1 MQVLFFFFSRG
12 DISGASAYFKII
24 EKEAE
29 ESKSVVEPALAE
41 MYLSHM
47 LQLEDPSEALLT
59 LNRLEEQYS
68 LTNRTLLLDSS
79 LGSDGRERAAGGS
92 GDNLK
97 VGALLYAKVVNV
109 LLRTNKTADAK
120 ALIPLLEARNLTRKR
135 YHTVPH
141 LNPPP
146 PPPPFFLSTSCHF
159 CRSVLHKTAQ
169 QWFAL
174 PCPIIFTQ
182 LLFLLD
188 LLCSHLYVLP
198 SISASVS
205 AHIHVHIHLLCTS
218 CLPAVGSSHVHLFM
232 SQELRMGSAKGAVEA
247 FGTFFPDIGERER
260 ERESFLTNMLY
271 VTSDSHFMEFLT
283 HMWYLYHNSA
293 CDALYH
299 SLNIVW
305 L

>member
-79 LGSDGRERAAGGS
+79 LGSDGRDRAGGS

-135 YHTVPH
+135 DHTAPH
-141 LNPPP
+141 LIPSPSPPLP
-146 PPPPFFLSTSCHF
+146 PYRLSVTSV
-159 CRSVLHKTAQ
+159 VLSCLHSTAQ
-169 QWFAL
+169 
-174 PCPIIFTQ
+174 
-182 LLFLLD
+182 
-188 LLCSHLYVLP
+188 H
-198 SISASVS
+198 
-205 AHIHVHIHLLCTS
+205 
-218 CLPAVGSSHVHLFM
+218 
-232 SQELRMGSAKGAVEA
+232 
-247 FGTFFPDIGERER
+247 
-260 ERESFLTNMLY
+260 
-271 VTSDSHFMEFLT
+271 
-283 HMWYLYHNSA
+283 
-293 CDALYH
+293 
-299 SLNIVW
+299 
-305 L
+305 

>member
-1 MQVLFFFFSRG
+1 MLFFFFSRG

-24 EKEAE
+24 EREAE
-29 ESKSVVEPALAE
+29 ESKSFVEPALAE

-79 LGSDGRERAAGGS
+79 LGSDGRDRAGGS

-135 YHTVPH
+135 YHTLPH
-141 LNPPP
+141 LISPT
-146 PPPPFFLSTSCHF
+146 PFFLSTFCHF
-159 CRSVLHKTAQ
+159 CRSVLSFTIQHS
-169 QWFAL
+169 FAL
-174 PCPIIFTQ
+174 IRPIVISQ

-188 LLCSHLYVLP
+188 LLYANLYVLP
-198 SISASVS
+198 SIYASAS

-218 CLPAVGSSHVHLFM
+218 CLSVFSWIQPRAPLHV
-232 SQELRMGSAKGAVEA
+232 AGAED
-247 FGTFFPDIGERER
+247 G
-260 ERESFLTNMLY
+260 
-271 VTSDSHFMEFLT
+271 
-283 HMWYLYHNSA
+283 
-293 CDALYH
+293 
-299 SLNIVW
+299 
-305 L
+305 